1 MVINIP
7 SNKDIIFK
15 QYLNLIN
22 PILGTNKLT
31 STEIE
36 VFSRFLLIKTMYFH
50 LEPEVLSTLL
60 FHKDT
65 KKRIRESIK
74 QDTTIV
80 VSEASFNNIL
90 STLRKKKFITG
101 NKIVHNPILTK
112 EGNIQIT
119 FNLIT
124 SNDATK

>member
-22 PILGTNKLT
+22 PILGINKLT

-50 LEPEVLSTLL
+50 LEPEVLKTLL
-60 FHKDT
+60 FNAET

-74 QDTTIV
+74 QDSNIV

-90 STLRKKKFITG
+90 STLRKKNFIKG
-101 NKIVHNPILTK
+101 NEVIHNPPVTK
-112 EGNIQIT
+112 EGNITVT
-119 FNLIT
+119 FNLVT
-124 SNDATK
+124 DAAK

>member
-1 MVINIP
+1 MIINIP

-22 PILGTNKLT
+22 PILGVNKLT

-50 LEPEVLSTLL
+50 LEPEVLKTLL
-60 FHKDT
+60 FNAET

-74 QDTTIV
+74 QDSNII

-90 STLRKKKFITG
+90 STLRKKNFIKG
-101 NKIVHNPILTK
+101 NEVIHNPPVNK
-112 EGNIQIT
+112 EGNITVT
-119 FNLIT
+119 FNLVT
-124 SNDATK
+124 DATK